1 MLPCARRV
9 AAAVHLALRFV
20 AMTTL
25 GLDELNP
32 SQRAAVEHDR
42 GPLLILAGAGSG
54 KTRVIAYRIAA
65 LLQRGVDADR
75 ILAVTFTNKAAG
87 ELRSRV
93 DGLAT
98 RFGLLPSVDPA
109 DPMAHVLP
117 RGRGLPQWMGTFH
130 SIGARLLRRLAE
142 RAELPS
148 DFVILDDGDQ
158 LKLCKELCQRE
169 KIDETA
175 MPPRALRSQID
186 RAKNHGLL
194 PEQYRGRDYFTDLVA
209 RLYPLYQAELKRL
222 GAVDFGDLLLW
233 PVVLCDRDPELRQ
246 LLGRR
251 FVHVLV
257 DEFQDVNPVQYQF
270 LRHLSSGHRNIVVVG
285 DDDQAIYGWRGADVR
300 LILEFERDWPDVRIV
315 KLEENYRSSQVILDA
330 AHAVVSLNAERRD
343 KRLYTQRAGGERI
356 ISYEAID
363 ERREAL
369 YVANTVL
376 LLQNE
381 EGYFPDDCAVIY
393 RTNAQSRVLEEA
405 LRACGVPYTIVGA
418 ARFYDRAEVKDVLSY
433 LRLCHNPADE
443 LALRRIINVPARGIG
458 EKTVAKLEARA
469 RLGGLPLWTALHN
482 ALDDEELLGSGPRKK
497 LRAFLELIQGLR
509 QLAATVSVSKLA
521 REILSRTGYL
531 ASFDGKDPEDQSRQE
546 NVLEL
551 IGSIEELE
559 RESTA
564 QTAGAI
570 ESDPAAVAASDRGSS
585 WMDASSAAQDL
596 EAALFAPESSEQRP
610 LTLGEY
616 LTRVALVT
624 GDEIGDSG
632 RGVQL
637 MTAHA
642 AKGLEFKVVLVT
654 GLEQGLFP
662 SMRSTIESEEEK
674 DRRLSEERRL
684 CYVAMTRARER
695 LFLTH
700 AQTRRIFGM
709 APRMSPPSQF
719 LREIPA
725 DCLERTMEY
734 DAPSRATPRRPL
746 RPLSAYA
753 DGFDS
758 SAQASETADWDEADV
773 PAQAQTGGSY
783 GLDARALAQAGAG
796 LRSTLRPRP
805 RPTRSPSAQDSGEPR
820 VEYDVEES
828 AGGLRKG
835 QRVQHPQLG
844 RGRVESV
851 TTWQGTVTVCFE
863 SGERRT
869 IKAQFLRPDHEYC
882 ES

>member
-1 MLPCARRV
+1 
-9 AAAVHLALRFV
+9 
-20 AMTTL
+20 MTTL

-54 KTRVIAYRIAA
+54 KTRVIAYRIAT
-65 LLQRGVDADR
+65 LIQRGVDADR

-93 DGLAT
+93 EGLIT
-98 RFGLLPSVDPA
+98 RFGLLPSFEPG

-130 SIGARLLRRLAE
+130 SIGARLLRRMAE

-148 DFVILDDGDQ
+148 DFVILDDDDQ

-169 KIDETA
+169 HIDETA
-175 MPPRALRSQID
+175 MSPRALRSQID

-194 PEQYRGRDYFTDLVA
+194 PDQYRGRDYFTDLVA

-251 FVHVLV
+251 FIHVLV

-270 LRHLSSGHRNIVVVG
+270 LRHLASGHRNLVVVG
-285 DDDQAIYGWRGADVR
+285 DDDQAIYGWRGAEVR
-300 LILEFERDWPDVRIV
+300 LILEFERDWPDVNIV

-330 AHAVVSLNAERRD
+330 AHAVVSLNPERRD

-356 ISYEAID
+356 ICHEAID

-369 YVANTVL
+369 YVANTIL

-381 EGYFPDDCAVIY
+381 EGYFADDCAVIY

-405 LRACGVPYTIVGA
+405 LRACGVPYTIVGG
-418 ARFYDRAEVKDVLSY
+418 ARFYDRAEVKDVLAY
-433 LRLCHNPADE
+433 LRLCHSPADE

-458 EKTVAKLEARA
+458 DKTVAKLEARA
-469 RLGGLPLWTALHN
+469 RLGGIPLWTALHN
-482 ALDDEELLGSGPRKK
+482 AVDDEDLLGSGPRKK
-497 LRAFLELIQGLR
+497 LRTFLELIQGLR
-509 QLAATVSVSKLA
+509 QAATTLPVSKLA
-521 REILSRTGYL
+521 REILTRTGYL
-531 ASFDGKDPEDQSRQE
+531 EMFDGKEADDQSRQE
-546 NVLEL
+546 NVMEL

-559 RESTA
+559 RESTT
-564 QTAGAI
+564 QTAGSV
-570 ESDPAAVAASDRGSS
+570 ELAAEPDEERAAAGG
-585 WMDASSAAQDL
+585 L
-596 EAALFAPESSEQRP
+596 EAALFAPESVGQRP

-624 GDEIGDSG
+624 GEEIGDSG

-662 SMRSTIESEEEK
+662 SLRSTIESDDER
-674 DRRLSEERRL
+674 DRRVSEERRL

-700 AQTRRIFGM
+700 AQTRRIYGM

-725 DCLERTMEY
+725 DCLERTLEY

-746 RPLSAYA
+746 QPARAFADEDGDSLAHAQFDDADLTPYSQSAA
-753 DGFDS
+753 DHAPRRS
-758 SAQASETADWDEADV
+758 
-773 PAQAQTGGSY
+773 
-783 GLDARALAQAGAG
+783 ALAQAGFG
-796 LRSTLRPRP
+796 LRSGFHAAKKARTP
-805 RPTRSPSAQDSGEPR
+805 AGVDDGEPR
-820 VEYDVEES
+820 VEYDLDDGP
-828 AGGLRKG
+828 AGLRSG
-835 QRVQHPQLG
+835 QRVQHAQLG
-844 RGRVESV
+844 RGRVEGV
-851 TTWQGTVTVCFE
+851 TAWQGTVTVRFD

-869 IKAQFLRPDHEYC
+869 IKAQFLRPDSEPC
-882 ES
+882 EP

>member
-1 MLPCARRV
+1 
-9 AAAVHLALRFV
+9 
-20 AMTTL
+20 MTTL

-32 SQRAAVEHDR
+32 SQRAAVEHGS

-54 KTRVIAYRIAA
+54 KTRVIAYRLAD
-65 LLQRGVDADR
+65 LLRRGVDPER

-93 DGLAT
+93 EGLVV
-98 RFGLLPSVDPA
+98 RFGLMPTLQPS

-117 RGRGLPQWMGTFH
+117 RGRGLPAWMGTFH
-130 SIGARLLRRLAE
+130 SIGARLLRRMAD
-142 RAELPS
+142 RAGLPA
-148 DFVILDDGDQ
+148 DFVILDDDDQ

-169 KIDETA
+169 HIDETA
-175 MPPRALRSQID
+175 MSPRALRSQID

-194 PEQYRGRDYFTDLVA
+194 PEQYRGRDYFTDLVQ
-209 RLYPLYQAELKRL
+209 RLYPLYQAELQRL

-251 FVHVLV
+251 FQHVLV

-270 LRHLSSGHRNIVVVG
+270 LRHLAAGHRNLVVVG

-300 LILEFERDWPDVRIV
+300 LILEFEADWPDVHIV

-330 AHAVVSLNAERRD
+330 AHAVVSLNSQRRD
-343 KRLYTQRAGGERI
+343 KRLYTQRSGGERI

-369 YVANTVL
+369 YVANTIL

-405 LRACGVPYTIVGA
+405 LRACGVPYTIVGG
-418 ARFYDRAEVKDVLSY
+418 ARFYDRAEVKDVLAY
-433 LRLCHNPADE
+433 LRLCHNLGDE
-443 LALRRIINVPARGIG
+443 LALRRIINVPARKIG
-458 EKTVAKLEARA
+458 DKTVAKLEARA
-469 RLGGLPLWTALHN
+469 RLGGIPLWQALLN
-482 ALDDEELLGSGPRKK
+482 ALDDDELLSSGPRKN
-497 LRAFLELIQGLR
+497 LRGFVELIQGLR
-509 QLAATVSVSKLA
+509 HVAASLPVSKLA

-531 ASFDGKDPEDQSRQE
+531 ALFDDKDPEDQSRQE
-546 NVLEL
+546 NVMEL

-564 QTAGAI
+564 QTAG
-570 ESDPAAVAASDRGSS
+570 SVDLDDGSS
-585 WMDASSAAQDL
+585 ATARTVGSAREGQGKNDL
-596 EAALFAPESSEQRP
+596 EAALFAPELGEQRP

-624 GDEIGDSG
+624 GEEIGDG
-632 RGVQL
+632 IRGVQL
-637 MTAHA
+637 MTAHS

-662 SMRSTIESEEEK
+662 SLRNTHESEEEHT
-674 DRRLSEERRL
+674 RRISEERRL

-709 APRMSPPSQF
+709 QPRMLPPSQF
-719 LREIPA
+719 LREIPP
-725 DCLERTMEY
+725 DCLERTLEY
-734 DAPSRATPRRPL
+734 DAPSRATPRRIP
-746 RPLSAYA
+746 RPAFADDVDDLAHANFDDFDDAPRSQSDSEDVQSQTAHALS
-753 DGFDS
+753 
-758 SAQASETADWDEADV
+758 
-773 PAQAQTGGSY
+773 
-783 GLDARALAQAGAG
+783 QAGSSLRSGLRSDLRSGLAGLAAG
-796 LRSTLRPRP
+796 LRDRRAARTMPRAGWSTEA
-805 RPTRSPSAQDSGEPR
+805 SDAQDGEPR
-820 VEYDVEES
+820 VEYDLDDGG
-828 AGGLRKG
+828 GGLRPG
-835 QRVQHPQLG
+835 QRVRHPQLG
-844 RGRVESV
+844 RGRVETV
-851 TTWQGTVTVCFE
+851 TAWQGTVAVRFE

-869 IKAQFLRPDHEYC
+869 IKAQFLRPDRELGDA
-882 ES
+882 

>member
-1 MLPCARRV
+1 
-9 AAAVHLALRFV
+9 
-20 AMTTL
+20 MTTL

-32 SQRAAVEHDR
+32 SQRAAVEHLS

-54 KTRVIAYRIAA
+54 KTRVIAYRMAA

-93 DGLAT
+93 EGLVT
-98 RFGLLPSVDPA
+98 RFGLLPPLDPSDA
-109 DPMAHVLP
+109 MAQVLP

-130 SIGARLLRRLAE
+130 SIGARLLRRMAD

-148 DFVILDDGDQ
+148 DFVILDDDDQ

-222 GAVDFGDLLLW
+222 GAVDFGDLLLL

-246 LLGRR
+246 ILGRR

-270 LRHLSSGHRNIVVVG
+270 LRHLSSGHRNLVVVG

-300 LILEFERDWPDVRIV
+300 LILEFEHDWPDVHIV

-330 AHAVVSLNAERRD
+330 AHAVVSLNSQRRD

-356 ISYEAID
+356 ICHEAID

-405 LRACGVPYTIVGA
+405 LRACGVPYTIVGG
-418 ARFYDRAEVKDVLSY
+418 ARFYDRAEVKDVLAY

-458 EKTVAKLEARA
+458 DKTVTKLEARA
-469 RLGGLPLWTALHN
+469 RLGGIPLWLALHN

-497 LRAFLELIQGLR
+497 LRAFLDLIQGLR
-509 QLAATVSVSKLA
+509 QIAATLPVSKLA
-521 REILSRTGYL
+521 REILVRTGYL
-531 ASFDGKDPEDQSRQE
+531 ALFDGKDAEDQSRQE

-551 IGSIEELE
+551 VGSIEELE

-564 QTAGAI
+564 QTAGSVELGSAVGPGA
-570 ESDPAAVAASDRGSS
+570 ETDDAAPNAA
-585 WMDASSAAQDL
+585 AL
-596 EAALFAPESSEQRP
+596 EAALFAPENEGQKP
-610 LTLGEY
+610 LSLGEY

-624 GDEIGDSG
+624 GEEIGDSG

-637 MTAHA
+637 MTAHS

-662 SMRSTIESEEEK
+662 SLRSTIESEEEK
-674 DRRLSEERRL
+674 ERRIAEERRL

-709 APRMSPPSQF
+709 SPRMSPPSQF

-725 DCLERTMEY
+725 DCLERTLEY
-734 DAPSRATPRRPL
+734 DAPSRTTPRRPL
-746 RPLSAYA
+746 RPTHAHDDASDSRAHA
-753 DGFDS
+753 DFDDLDLVQR
-758 SAQASETADWDEADV
+758 AALDGEASLTS
-773 PAQAQTGGSY
+773 G
-783 GLDARALAQAGAG
+783 ALAQAGAG
-796 LRSTLRPRP
+796 LSAFRPFRSARKTATL
-805 RPTRSPSAQDSGEPR
+805 DDGEPR
-820 VEYDVEES
+820 VEYDLDDG

-835 QRVQHPQLG
+835 QRVRHPQLG
-844 RGRVESV
+844 RGRIEGI
-851 TTWQGTVTVCFE
+851 TAWQGTVTVQFE

-869 IKAQFLRPDHEYC
+869 IKAQFLRPDAEYC
-882 ES
+882 EP

>member
-1 MLPCARRV
+1 
-9 AAAVHLALRFV
+9 
-20 AMTTL
+20 
-25 GLDELNP
+25 
-32 SQRAAVEHDR
+32 
-42 GPLLILAGAGSG
+42 
-54 KTRVIAYRIAA
+54 
-65 LLQRGVDADR
+65 
-75 ILAVTFTNKAAG
+75 
-87 ELRSRV
+87 
-93 DGLAT
+93 
-98 RFGLLPSVDPA
+98 
-109 DPMAHVLP
+109 MAQVLP

-142 RAELPS
+142 RAELPP
-148 DFVILDDGDQ
+148 DFVILDDDDQ

-169 KIDETA
+169 SIDETA
-175 MPPRALRSQID
+175 MSPRALRGQID

-222 GAVDFGDLLLW
+222 GAVDFGDLLLL

-270 LRHLSSGHRNIVVVG
+270 LRHLSSVHRNLVVVG

-300 LILEFERDWPDVRIV
+300 LILEFEGDWPDVHIV

-330 AHAVVSLNAERRD
+330 AHAVVSQNSQRRD

-356 ISYEAID
+356 ICHEAID

-369 YVANTVL
+369 YVANTIL

-381 EGYFPDDCAVIY
+381 EGYFADDCAVIY

-405 LRACGVPYTIVGA
+405 LRACGVPYTIVGG
-418 ARFYDRAEVKDVLSY
+418 ARFYDRAEVKDVLAY

-458 EKTVAKLEARA
+458 DKTVAKLEARA
-469 RLGGLPLWTALHN
+469 RLGGIPLWQALHN
-482 ALDDEELLGSGPRKK
+482 AVEDEELLGTGPRKK
-497 LRAFLELIQGLR
+497 LRTFLELIQGLR
-509 QLAATVSVSKLA
+509 QLAATLSVSKLA
-521 REILSRTGYL
+521 REILSRTAYL
-531 ASFDGKDPEDQSRQE
+531 SMFDGKEAEDQSRQE

-551 IGSIEELE
+551 VGSIEELE
-559 RESTA
+559 RESST
-564 QTAGAI
+564 QTAGSVELASAAAPD
-570 ESDPAAVAASDRGSS
+570 EDPATAKSG
-585 WMDASSAAQDL
+585 W
-596 EAALFAPESSEQRP
+596 EAALFAPESTEAKP

-624 GDEIGDSG
+624 GEEIGDSG

-662 SMRSTIESEEEK
+662 SLRSTIESEEEK
-674 DRRLSEERRL
+674 ERRISEERRL

-700 AQTRRIFGM
+700 AQTRRIYGM

-719 LREIPA
+719 LREIPD
-725 DCLERTMEY
+725 DCLERTLEY

-746 RPLSAYA
+746 RPAQAAGYDDGERSFPKADFDDLDWVARDAQPAADPQHSRALSQAGSGLSAFRPA
-753 DGFDS
+753 W
-758 SAQASETADWDEADV
+758 SARK
-773 PAQAQTGGSY
+773 PAKPPI
-783 GLDARALAQAGAG
+783 D
-796 LRSTLRPRP
+796 
-805 RPTRSPSAQDSGEPR
+805 DGEPR
-820 VEYDVEES
+820 VEYDLEEGGS
-828 AGGLRKG
+828 GLRPG
-835 QRVQHPQLG
+835 QRVRHMQLG

-851 TTWQGTVTVCFE
+851 TTWQGTVTVRFE

-869 IKAQFLRPDHEYC
+869 IKAQFLRPDSEHAEP
-882 ES
+882 